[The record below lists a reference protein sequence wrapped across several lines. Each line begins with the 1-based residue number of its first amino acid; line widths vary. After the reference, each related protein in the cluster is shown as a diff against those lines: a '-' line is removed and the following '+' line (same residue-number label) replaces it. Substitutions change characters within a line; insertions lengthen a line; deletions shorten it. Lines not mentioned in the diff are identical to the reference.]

1 MYSTPSIYLKYLN
14 EEKNVMWSTKS
25 DDFFPYADSPW
36 DYWTGTV
43 SCKYLCMQYKFNY
56 VLLGYFTSR
65 PAIKR
70 YERMCNAHLQA
81 CKQLEAI
88 HNGLGDQG
96 PSSIELRNDQ
106 EYLYLSF

>member
-1 MYSTPSIYLKYLN
+1 MYSTPSIYLKYVN
-14 EEKNVMWSTKS
+14 ENKDVTWSTKS
-25 DDFFPYADSPW
+25 DDFFPYADRPYSF
-36 DYWTGTV
+36 WTGIT
-43 SCKYLCMQYKFNY
+43 KYLRNKAIICTI
-56 VLLGYFTSR
+56 LGYFTSR

-96 PSSIELRNDQ
+96 PSSIKLR
-106 EYLYLSF
+106 